1 MLLEE
6 LYNKEYKRIVES
18 AYITTLQ
25 FYLSYNDLNI
35 YDRMLE
41 YYEEQED
48 YAVCQGIHQAIDFI
62 DDTMD
67 KRFGEAI
74 PEEEEEDGKLY
85 TQEEYKNVSRLI
97 FEDILKEIYER
108 QVKTA

>member
-6 LYNKEYKRIVES
+6 LYNKDYKKVAET
-18 AYITTLQ
+18 AYVTTLQ
-25 FYLSYNDLNI
+25 FYLSYNELAI
-35 YDRMLE
+35 YDRMLQH
-41 YYEEQED
+41 YEEQED

-62 DDTMD
+62 EDTMD
-67 KRFGEAI
+67 KRFDEAT
-74 PEEEEEDGKLY
+74 PEDEQEDGKLY

-108 QVKTA
+108 QVKTT